1 VLGETPEAFVH
12 AFPRA
17 LLGVTPQGWMR
28 SLGSKLP
35 SVVTYR
41 RWDPSP
47 QCLSRIDALILSIE
61 DIEGDESLAR
71 AYARH
76 CNLVVVTR
84 GAQGATLFQKS
95 EPYHVAA
102 FPAHEHDPTGAGDV
116 FAAALLVR
124 LYETDN
130 PFEAAH
136 FASGAAAR
144 SVERSGAARIPTR
157 PELEAFLNHS

>member
-1 VLGETPEAFVH
+1 
-12 AFPRA
+12 
-17 LLGVTPQGWMR
+17 
-28 SLGSKLP
+28 
-35 SVVTYR
+35 
-41 RWDPSP
+41 
-47 QCLSRIDALILSIE
+47 LSRIDALILSIE

-136 FASGAAAR
+136 FAAGAAAR